1 MHGANQSI
9 LNMQFTLLQAKQ
21 MIPTARCRCIVFV
34 VAIPKLVIPQETKM
48 KKSLNRRKFVGKW
61 LQLASLTFA
70 LSGANFAQAQNV
82 SFEGKTIE
90 WIIPFGLGGG
100 SDLLA
105 RFNAPFL
112 TKYLPGNPNVV
123 LRNVAGGGSTTGANQ
138 FAANAKPD
146 GMSLLVTSG
155 STQFPYLLG
164 DPRARYDYKNWEVVM
179 ASPTGGVAYLSSK
192 FGVTSLKD
200 LDKLKGQKLVYAS
213 QGATSLDLVPLLGFR
228 MLGLDVQHVF
238 GMKSRG
244 EGRLAFERGE
254 ATIDY
259 QTSSAYIK
267 SSIPLVK
274 EGKAIPLF
282 SWGVTDDNGN
292 LIRDPAFPDLPHIGE
307 AIQIVSGKAP
317 TGNEWEAFKAFLIA
331 GFPAQKLVVLP
342 KQTPK
347 HIVEAYRKAFRDMR
361 NDPDYQVG
369 LKNAFGGY
377 EQLTDKAAESLYREA
392 TTIDPVARDW
402 VRNHLTVNYNVV
414 FSN

>member
-1 MHGANQSI
+1 
-9 LNMQFTLLQAKQ
+9 MQFTLLQADRMMRQ
-21 MIPTARCRCIVFV
+21 HTAPAGVGIAHFKDFTRS
-34 VAIPKLVIPQETKM
+34 QETTM
-48 KKSLNRRKFVGKW
+48 NHTFSRRQFGRTA
-61 LQLASLTFA
+61 LQLAALTLT
-70 LSGANFAQAQNV
+70 LSGTQFAHAQNV
-82 SFEGKTIE
+82 SFAGKTIE
-90 WIIPFGLGGG
+90 WVIPFGVGGG
-100 SDLLA
+100 SDVWA

-123 LRNVAGGGSTTGANQ
+123 VKNVPGGGSITGANQ

-146 GMSLLVTSG
+146 GLSVMGTSG

-164 DPRARYDYKNWEVVM
+164 DARVRYDYKNWEVLM

-192 FGVTSLKD
+192 FGVKSVSELNKV
-200 LDKLKGQKLVYAS
+200 KGQKLVYGS

-274 EGKAIPLF
+274 EGKAVPLF

-292 LIRDPAFPDLPHIGE
+292 LVRDPAFPDLPHIGE
-307 AIQIVSGKAP
+307 AIQQATGKAP
-317 TGNEWEAFKAFLIA
+317 SGQEWEAFKAFLIA
-331 GFPAQKLVVLP
+331 GFPAQKLMVLP

-347 HIVEAYRKAFRDMR
+347 PIVEAYRKAFRDMR
-361 NDPDYQVG
+361 NDPAYQAG
-369 LKNAFGGY
+369 LKSVLGGY
-377 EQLTDKAAESLYREA
+377 EQLTDKAAEALYREG
-392 TTIDPVARDW
+392 TTIDPAAREW
-402 VRNHLTVNYNVV
+402 VRNHLVKNYNADL
-414 FSN
+414 SK

>member
-1 MHGANQSI
+1 
-9 LNMQFTLLQAKQ
+9 MQFTLWQVSW
-21 MIPTARCRCIVFV
+21 MMPVH
-34 VAIPKLVIPQETKM
+34 VAHAGVCFAHLKDFNLPQETTM
-48 KKSLNRRKFVGKW
+48 NHNLNRRNFGRTA
-61 LQLASLTFA
+61 LQLAALTLT
-70 LSGANFAQAQNV
+70 LSGTQFAHAQNV
-82 SFEGKTIE
+82 SFAGKTIE
-90 WIIPFGLGGG
+90 WVIPFGVGGG
-100 SDLLA
+100 SDVWA

-123 LRNVAGGGSTTGANQ
+123 VKNVPGGGSITGANQ

-146 GMSLLVTSG
+146 GLTVMGTSG

-164 DPRARYDYKNWEVVM
+164 DARVRYDYKNWEVLM

-192 FGVTSLKD
+192 FGVKSVSE
-200 LDKLKGQKLVYAS
+200 LDKVKGQKLVYGS

-274 EGKAIPLF
+274 EGKAVPLF

-292 LIRDPAFPDLPHIGE
+292 LVRDPAFPDLPHIGE
-307 AIQIVSGKAP
+307 AIQQATGKAP
-317 TGNEWEAFKAFLIA
+317 SGQEWEAFKAFLIA
-331 GFPAQKLVVLP
+331 GFPAQKLMVLP

-347 HIVEAYRKAFRDMR
+347 PIVEAYRKAFRDMR
-361 NDPDYQVG
+361 NDPAYQAG
-369 LKNAFGGY
+369 LKGVLGGY
-377 EQLTDKAAESLYREA
+377 EQLTDKAAEALYREG
-392 TTIDPVARDW
+392 TTIDPAAREW
-402 VRNHLTVNYNVV
+402 VRNHLVKTYNADL
-414 FSN
+414 SK